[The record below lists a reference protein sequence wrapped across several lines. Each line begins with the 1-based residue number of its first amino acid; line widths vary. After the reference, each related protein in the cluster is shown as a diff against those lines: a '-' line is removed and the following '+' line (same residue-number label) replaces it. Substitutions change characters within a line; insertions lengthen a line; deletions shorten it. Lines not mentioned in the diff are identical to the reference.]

1 MNTAHTLGKTHK
13 HSPGHIAGYLAGVL
27 LENPFVQAAVGL
39 LVYGGIAFGLM
50 FTAAGQSITADL
62 LAVII
67 SILNIAAD
75 LTGLPRIDLGG
86 GWFDGDN
93 ARKAFALYVSE

>member
-1 MNTAHTLGKTHK
+1 MSAIITHHK
-13 HSPGHIAGYLAGVL
+13 HSPGHIVGYIAGVL

-39 LVYGGIAFGLM
+39 LVWGGIGAGLM
-50 FTAAGQSITADL
+50 FTAAGEAVTADL

-67 SILNIAAD
+67 SVLNIAAD

-86 GWFDGDN
+86 
-93 ARKAFALYVSE
+93 LV